1 MLTIGQLAKLA
12 GVTVRTV
19 RHYHHSGLLDE
30 PDRDE
35 SGYRR
40 YGAAHLIRLL
50 RVRALAEIGLPLARI
65 AHLLDAPRAELA
77 ACLEELDAELA
88 LQAERIARHRALIAD
103 LRDTDPRLPPQLHA
117 ISARLSGA
125 GLPESAI
132 AAERDALLLAE
143 AMREKG
149 EDTWTIADFYARFD
163 DPDAA
168 ERLVDLW
175 RRFERIGS
183 AGGSAVDEL
192 VADFIA
198 LLEEHRETLG
208 LRPDVR
214 PDPLAAMLIA
224 DHIATLPAPQRAIV
238 ERVARHF
245 GG

>member
-1 MLTIGQLAKLA
+1 MLTIGQLANLA

-19 RHYHHSGLLDE
+19 RHYHHSGLLEE
-30 PDRDE
+30 PGRDE

-40 YGAAHLIRLL
+40 YRAAHLIRLL
-50 RVRALAEIGLPLARI
+50 RIRALAEIGLPLARI
-65 AHLLDAPRAELA
+65 GHLLEAPRTELA

-88 LQAERIARHRALIAD
+88 LQAERIAQHRALIAD

-117 ISARLSGA
+117 ITARLSGA
-125 GLPESAI
+125 GLTESAI

-143 AMREKG
+143 AMRQKG
-149 EDTWTIADFYARFD
+149 ERTWTIVDFYARFD
-163 DPDAA
+163 DPEAA
-168 ERLVDLW
+168 ERLVELW
-175 RRFERIGS
+175 RRFERAGS
-183 AGGSAVDEL
+183 ADGSAIDEL

-198 LLEEHRETLG
+198 LLEEHREALE
-208 LRPDVR
+208 LSPDAR

-224 DHIATLPAPQRAIV
+224 DHIATLPAPQRVVV